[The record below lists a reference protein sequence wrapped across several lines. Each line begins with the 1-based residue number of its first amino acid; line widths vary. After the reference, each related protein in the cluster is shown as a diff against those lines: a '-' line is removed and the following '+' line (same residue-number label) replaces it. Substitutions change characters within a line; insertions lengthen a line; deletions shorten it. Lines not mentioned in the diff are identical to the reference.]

1 MAPGWNTGATCRL
14 LSALHSPWVLW
25 RGVFEC
31 HSVIAKQE
39 RQQKTQNKQ
48 TTVCSTLPPWS
59 SPEQVALLTPI
70 LL

>member
-1 MAPGWNTGATCRL
+1 MTPEWNTGATCRL

-48 TTVCSTLPPWS
+48 ILKSVPPFLPGPPLGKS
-59 SPEQVALLTPI
+59 LS
-70 LL
+70 